1 MIALFKTYWPHLL
14 ILAAV
19 TAFGYKFGHDVGKH
33 AQQADLQATIKT
45 LRDSIDKKTAQIL
58 AYEQDKRQAAEQH
71 AAALQKAK
79 EDTAAQRA
87 RADQLAAELLQTQA
101 ELSQANEQRK
111 KDIPHAI
118 KNDGHAFTGIGPDS
132 LRLYRANL
140 GYTDYSLSGTGQ
152 APGGAALYSADATRT
167 RGGLSP
173 AGLLGHSGDYGE
185 WCLTLRG
192 KLEQLNKFYN
202 DNKER
207 SK

>member
-1 MIALFKTYWPHLL
+1 MLKLFRTYWLHLL
-14 ILAAV
+14 ILSAV
-19 TAFGYKFGHDVGKH
+19 TAFGYKIGHDAGQH
-33 AQQADLQATIKT
+33 AQQTDLQTTIKT
-45 LRDSIDKKTAQIL
+45 LRDGSDKKDAHIL

-71 AAALQKAK
+71 AAALQKALA
-79 EDTAAQRA
+79 DTTTQRA
-87 RADQLAAELLQTQA
+87 RSDKLAAELLRTQYA
-101 ELSQANEQRK
+101 LSQAKEERK

-132 LRLYRANL
+132 LRLYSANL
-140 GYTDYSLSGTGQ
+140 GYADSGVSGTGQ
-152 APGGAALYSADATRT
+152 ATGGAALYPADAARA

-173 AGLLGHSGDYGE
+173 TGLINHSSDYGE

-202 DNKER
+202 DDKEH